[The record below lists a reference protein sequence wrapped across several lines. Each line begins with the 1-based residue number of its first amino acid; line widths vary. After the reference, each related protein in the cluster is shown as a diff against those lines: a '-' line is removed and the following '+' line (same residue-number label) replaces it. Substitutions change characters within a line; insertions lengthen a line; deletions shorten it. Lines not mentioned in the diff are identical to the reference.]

1 MLLHRHLLGFARTR
15 KMPERVGHSRSG
27 AVLVTPDLG
36 NNSAP
41 EGTRG
46 FERIRE
52 ELAFHKIQLL
62 T

>member
-1 MLLHRHLLGFARTR
+1 
-15 KMPERVGHSRSG
+15 MPERVGHSRSG